1 MPHDHGAAPA
11 HSHAHGHHHH
21 HHHHHIDPAA
31 GDARITWA
39 IAVNMVLTL
48 AQVVGG
54 LLSGSLALIADALH
68 NFSDAVALIIAFGA
82 RRIARRP
89 ADARMSYGY
98 GRAEVI
104 AALINYT
111 TLIVLALYLVYE
123 GIMRFL
129 DPQPID
135 GWLVV
140 WIAALAL
147 VIDLVTAALT
157 WSMAKTSMNIRA
169 AFLHN
174 LADAL
179 GSVAVIVAGSAVIW
193 FGWTW
198 VDPLVTLMIAAY
210 ILWHVWV
217 EIGAAIGVLMLG
229 TPPGYEPETVAR
241 EIEAVEGV
249 QSLHLLHLWSLQE
262 NAAALS
268 AHLVIEPG
276 AWGQADAIKARVKT
290 LLEDKHGIAH
300 VTLETECAA
309 HACHDAQRIGSA

>member
-1 MPHDHGAAPA
+1 MPHDHEAASA
-11 HSHAHGHHHH
+11 HTHAHGL
-21 HHHHHIDPAA
+21 HHHHIDPSA
-31 GDARITWA
+31 GDARIAWA
-39 IAVNMVLTL
+39 IAVNMLLTL

-54 LLSGSLALIADALH
+54 ILSGSLALIADALH

-210 ILWHVWV
+210 ILWHVRA

-229 TPPGYEPETVAR
+229 TPPGHDPEAVAR
-241 EIEAVEGV
+241 EIETVEGV
-249 QSLHLLHLWSLQE
+249 QSLHHLHLWSLQE
-262 NAAALS
+262 NTAALS
-268 AHLVIEPG
+268 AHLVIAPG
-276 AWGQADAIKARVKT
+276 AWGQADAIKTRVKA
-290 LLEDKHGIAH
+290 LLEERHDIAH
-300 VTLETECAA
+300 VTLEMECAA
-309 HACHDAQRIGSA
+309 HACSHPQRIGSA